1 MHGNT
6 IRAGDNRKTRRLADV
21 VAAAVEFRR
30 ILRRQGAHPGGLH
43 AEIAAADVTEFLGGP
58 ITDAEQL
65 TARYTTLCDPRLS
78 PAQAAELMQHWIS
91 T

>member
-43 AEIAAADVTEFLGGP
+43 AEIAG
-58 ITDAEQL
+58 
-65 TARYTTLCDPRLS
+65 
-78 PAQAAELMQHWIS
+78 
-91 T
+91 